1 MSEPTSQA
9 VIVHLIYRLDVGGLE
24 KVMLDCIIGTQQ
36 DFRHIVICLKDASE
50 FARQLPTN
58 VEVIELHKPEGN
70 SFKIYLAFWRL
81 LRSIKPDVLHSYNI
95 ATLEFQPFAWLA
107 RVKGRIHA
115 EHGRDISDPQGKN
128 TKYKLLR
135 KLISPFVDKFVAVSD
150 DLYQWL
156 NQDVGLK
163 KTKTQLIYN
172 GVNVEKFVPR
182 QLSAPS
188 EKVVFG
194 TVARLA
200 PIKNHKFMLNAVHAL
215 LKNHPQSA
223 GTFELRIIGDGPLRQ
238 NLLNQ
243 IDYLQ
248 LAQHV
253 FLLGEKHD
261 IAEQL
266 QQMNV
271 FVLSSQAEGIPISV
285 LEAQAT
291 GLAIIATRVGGLP
304 ELIRSESQGLL
315 VESENVQ
322 QLAAAMARMLAS
334 PEEIIRQGA
343 KNREFIKRSFSTPIM
358 VNAYRTLYQKAA
370 SL

>member
-1 MSEPTSQA
+1 MSQPTSQA
-9 VIVHLIYRLDVGGLE
+9 VIMHLIYRLDVGGLE
-24 KVMLDCIIGTQQ
+24 KVMLECIAGTQK
-36 DFRHIVICLKDASE
+36 DFRHIVVCLKDASE
-50 FARQLPTN
+50 FANHLPTN

-70 SFKIYLAFWRL
+70 SVKIYLTFWRL
-81 LRSIKPDVLHSYNI
+81 LRRLKPDVLHTYNI

-128 TKYKLLR
+128 SKYKLLR
-135 KLISPFVDKFVAVSD
+135 KLVSPFVDKFVAVSD

-156 NQDVGLK
+156 NQDVGLNK
-163 KTKTQLIYN
+163 NKTQLIYN
-172 GVNVEKFVPR
+172 GVNVDKFVPNN
-182 QLSAPS
+182 SS
-188 EKVVFG
+188 ESNDKLVFG

-200 PIKNHKFMLNAVHAL
+200 PIKNHKFMLNAVHAML
-215 LKNHPQSA
+215 QNNPQCA
-223 GTFELRIIGDGPLRQ
+223 GSFELRIIGDGPLRQ
-238 NLLNQ
+238 ELLNQ
-243 IDYLQ
+243 IENLQ
-248 LAQHV
+248 LSQHV

-261 IAEQL
+261 ITEQL

-291 GLAIIATRVGGLP
+291 GLAIIATKVGGLP
-304 ELIRSESQGLL
+304 ELISSESQGLL

-322 QLAAAMARMLAS
+322 QLATAMSRLLAS

-343 KNREFIKRSFSTPIM
+343 TNREFIKRSFSTPIM
-358 VNAYRTLYQKAA
+358 VDAYRTLYYKAA

>member
-1 MSEPTSQA
+1 MSQSTSQL

-24 KVMLDCIIGTQQ
+24 KVMLDCIVGTQQ
-36 DFRHIVICLKDASE
+36 DFRHIVVCLKDASE
-50 FARQLPTN
+50 FASHLPSN

-70 SFKIYLAFWRL
+70 SVKIYLTFWRL
-81 LRSIKPDVLHSYNI
+81 LKRLKPDVLHTYNI
-95 ATLEFQPFAWLA
+95 ATLEFQPLAWLA

-115 EHGRDISDPQGKN
+115 EHGRDISDPKGKN
-128 TKYKLLR
+128 RKYKLLR
-135 KLISPFVDKFVAVSD
+135 KLIAPFVDKFVAVSD

-156 NQDVGLK
+156 KHDVGLK
-163 KTKTQLIYN
+163 QNKTQLIYN
-172 GVNVEKFVPR
+172 GVNVEKFVPNN
-182 QLSAPS
+182 LVESN

-200 PIKNHKFMLNAVHAL
+200 PIKNHKFMLNAVHVL
-215 LKNHPQSA
+215 LQNHPDWA

-238 NLLNQ
+238 ELMSQIENLHLG
-243 IDYLQ
+243 
-248 LAQHV
+248 QHV
-253 FLLGEKHD
+253 FLLGERHD

-271 FVLSSQAEGIPISV
+271 FILSSQAEGIPISV

-304 ELIRSESQGLL
+304 ELISSESQGLL

-322 QLAAAMARMLAS
+322 QLAMAMARLLAS
-334 PEEIIRQGA
+334 PEEIIQQGA
-343 KNREFIKRSFSTPIM
+343 KNREFIQRSFSTPIM
-358 VNAYRTLYQKAA
+358 VDAYRTLYHNAA